1 MEVATAVETTMC
13 DDEVLL
19 LPSRS
24 LRSRGS
30 KAWPVFCAFGLVA
43 GGIGGKAVWNRVSFA
58 GNSEP
63 PVASTAWSVG
73 LQDAGAFD
81 EVSSG
86 PDAGAFDEV
95 SSGPDAGAFDEI
107 EGDHGHDGE
116 GEEGEREITLSNG
129 IVLHLD
135 KVGNSWRLRDEQAAI
150 QAANAEMARYNAEH
164 VNISFGSGFNWHLDE
179 QVEAIAQEA
188 NANAAALADAA
199 LGVAVGKYA
208 ASTVPPVMVVT
219 ASDWDC
225 STLEAHEKF
234 ECEKKHMKYRFGQ
247 GTENGEV
254 SSEGAGDG
262 EEEGDCVWNESPGEK
277 PVNQLD
283 GYDHFDD
290 HDDTRELAKEKCSE
304 LEGECKSVM
313 CDGEFCHL
321 MGEGP
326 SVFETGDSLVTYKP
340 TKACFHE
347 PVAK

>member
-1 MEVATAVETTMC
+1 M
-13 DDEVLL
+13 
-19 LPSRS
+19 
-24 LRSRGS
+24 
-30 KAWPVFCAFGLVA
+30 
-43 GGIGGKAVWNRVSFA
+43 WNRVSFA
-58 GNSEP
+58 VNGEP

-73 LQDAGAFD
+73 LQDAGSFD

-107 EGDHGHDGE
+107 EGDHGHEGE

-164 VNISFGSGFNWHLDE
+164 VNISLGSGFSWHLDE

-254 SSEGAGDG
+254 VPNEIEGGGSSSGSSSSEGAGDG
-262 EEEGDCVWNESPGEK
+262 EE
-277 PVNQLD
+277 
-283 GYDHFDD
+283 
-290 HDDTRELAKEKCSE
+290 
-304 LEGECKSVM
+304 
-313 CDGEFCHL
+313 
-321 MGEGP
+321 
-326 SVFETGDSLVTYKP
+326 DSY
-340 TKACFHE
+340 A
-347 PVAK
+347 